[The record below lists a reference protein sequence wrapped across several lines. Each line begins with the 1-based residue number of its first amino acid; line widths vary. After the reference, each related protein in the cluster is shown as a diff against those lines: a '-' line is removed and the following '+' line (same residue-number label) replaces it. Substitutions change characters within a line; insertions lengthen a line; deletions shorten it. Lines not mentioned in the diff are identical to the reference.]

1 MGRKPAHNDWVF
13 KFLVMLPFYNKVN
26 VSPFCVHFFAFPSL
40 LFSLIVLTLNVAV
53 VLGCNA

>member
-1 MGRKPAHNDWVF
+1 
-13 KFLVMLPFYNKVN
+13 MLPFDNEEDFA
-26 VSPFCVHFFAFPSL
+26 PLCVCFFAFPSL